1 MREALGGQQGL
12 TSAGETLLIPNSV
25 ANLTL
30 KHMEDFVFGM
40 VDMQRR

>member
-1 MREALGGQQGL
+1 VRDALEGQQGL
-12 TSAGETLLIPNSV
+12 TSAGETLLIPDPV

-30 KHMEDFVFGM
+30 KHMEDFILAM